1 MTRRGKVEELK
12 DAIIRI
18 LETAT
23 AEELKVIYLF
33 IVHMA
38 A

>member
-1 MTRRGKVEELK
+1 MEELRA
-12 DAIIRI
+12 AILQI

-23 AEELKVIYLF
+23 VEELKVIYLF